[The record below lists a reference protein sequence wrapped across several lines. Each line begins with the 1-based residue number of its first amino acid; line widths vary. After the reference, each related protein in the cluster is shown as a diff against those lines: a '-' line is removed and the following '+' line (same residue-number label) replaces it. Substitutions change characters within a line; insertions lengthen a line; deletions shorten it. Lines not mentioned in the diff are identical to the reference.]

1 MPFCMRIFEP
11 PINDISSNKNNYNI
25 YIYIS
30 LFCPMPY
37 VHVLMYTETLHIAIK
52 YHTVYIYIPKLLKIL

>member
-25 YIYIS
+25 YIYT
-30 LFCPMPY
+30 FHYFVQCPMC
-37 VHVLMYTETLHIAIK
+37 MYSCILKHYTL
-52 YHTVYIYIPKLLKIL
+52 L